1 VSDDVCRV
9 AMLGCGTVGGG
20 VAELLAEHR
29 GLYAQRAG
37 RPIELAGVM
46 VRDIDAAVR
55 RTGLDRGLFVD
66 SLDRLLDPSGGGAD
80 VLVEVAGGTGVAL
93 DATRAAIDQGLHVV
107 TANKAMLAAHGPEL
121 FGRARGKG
129 VSIAFE
135 ASCAGGIPCVTALM
149 FGLMSNRIDGL
160 YGILNGTC
168 NFILSAMSD
177 DGQTYADALAEAT
190 RLGYAEAD
198 PTLDV
203 SGRDAAQKLAILG
216 SLAFGARLSDEPM
229 GVRGIDG
236 LALEDVAFGVELGY
250 DVKLLGIAERGADG
264 RIGASVQPCFVRVGS
279 GLGQVK
285 GATNAV
291 AVRGD
296 AVGPVVMTGAGAG
309 QGPTASAVVSD
320 LLNVASAWYGH
331 AFNAMRLTPD
341 AHEPAELVDAAD
353 ESARYYLRMSAM
365 DEAGVIARV
374 ADALGRRGVSI
385 MSMLQHEVD
394 AGAFVPVVVTT
405 HEAKRGE
412 LDAAIAE
419 IEAMKAVEGRVVA
432 MRIVEFD

>member
-20 VAELLAEHR
+20 VAELLAEH
-29 GLYAQRAG
+29 GELYAQRAG
-37 RPIELAGVM
+37 RRVALTRVM
-46 VRDIDAAVR
+46 VRDVDAAVA
-55 RTGLDRGLFVD
+55 RTGLPRDRFVT
-66 SLDRLLDPSGGGAD
+66 SLDELLGNGTGYD

-93 DATRAAIDQGLHVV
+93 EAARRSLEMGRSVV

-121 FGRARGKG
+121 FALAGERGAS
-129 VSIAFE
+129 VAFE

-177 DGQTYADALAEAT
+177 DGRDYDDVLAEAQE
-190 RLGYAEAD
+190 LGYAEAD

-229 GVRGIDG
+229 VVKGIDG
-236 LALEDVAFGVELGY
+236 LALADVAFGAELGY

-264 RIGASVQPCFVRVGS
+264 RIGASVQPCFVRAGS

-291 AVRGD
+291 AVRG
-296 AVGPVVMTGAGAG
+296 TR
-309 QGPTASAVVSD
+309 
-320 LLNVASAWYGH
+320 W
-331 AFNAMRLTPD
+331 
-341 AHEPAELVDAAD
+341 
-353 ESARYYLRMSAM
+353 
-365 DEAGVIARV
+365 
-374 ADALGRRGVSI
+374 GRW
-385 MSMLQHEVD
+385 
-394 AGAFVPVVVTT
+394 
-405 HEAKRGE
+405 
-412 LDAAIAE
+412 
-419 IEAMKAVEGRVVA
+419 
-432 MRIVEFD
+432 